1 MKQSSKS
8 FTPAPPLHIPQD
20 DCPLSQQVVCNLA
33 EAEVDEDS
41 TGVVEELSNLFMW
54 GQVKHK
60 NVPRHCGEAI
70 ENPMRRLQF
79 VLELLKEQRDLHIAR
94 LQSRH
99 DARLRDGQRG
109 FTFTDEDMK
118 EVLNTWR
125 YDARTWMNEDSL
137 RTYQGMWRDWKRDE
151 AHRFVKKRFNA
162 MKFHLLGNSAL
173 VDITIRCN
181 LIGAV
186 QPAALREFMRLW
198 KEYRE
203 TPTCRR
209 AQEASEKRPRWQPQ
223 RYKKIKELRNLIDRG
238 KWIKEWVDANW
249 NHWNLLSDSDLRLYQ
264 AYCSGELHEELNAVK
279 EIPIG
284 VAFPGAASNIM
295 SAGQPNCFN
304 STR

>member
-54 GQVKHK
+54 GNVKHK
-60 NVPRHCGEAI
+60 TVPRHCGEAI

-94 LQSRH
+94 LQGRH

-137 RTYQGMWRDWKRDE
+137 RTWWTLTRDE
-151 AHRFVKKRFNA
+151 AHGFVKKRFNA

-198 KEYRE
+198 EEYRE
-203 TPTCRR
+203 TPTCRH
-209 AQEASEKRPRWQPQ
+209 AHEASVPRPSWKPQ
-223 RYKKIKELRNLIDRG
+223 RYARIKELREKIDHAERIK
-238 KWIKEWVDANW
+238 KWIDKDW
-249 NHWNLLSDSDLRLYQ
+249 NHWFLLSDVHKRLYQ
-264 AYCSGELHEELNAVK
+264 DYCAGALHYELNAVK
-279 EIPIG
+279 QIPIG
-284 VAFPGAASNIM
+284 SAFPGAASNIM
-295 SAGQPNCFN
+295 SAGQPALFN